1 MELKGGKEH
10 RESIAE
16 TILLVEDNDDDVLF
30 AKRAFRKAGIVNELV
45 VFHYGDKALNYL
57 MEQHE
62 GAAQPDRPRVGAV
75 FLDIHL
81 PCFSGL
87 ELLERLRESLGPEF
101 VASLPVFM
109 LSGSDD
115 PSGMERAQILGARA
129 YLVKPPTPQ
138 ALLQVL
144 RASKWPGLRIG

>member
-1 MELKGGKEH
+1 MDDKGREEH
-10 RESIAE
+10 IVE

-30 AKRAFRKAGIVNELV
+30 AKRAFRKAGIINDLV
-45 VFHYGDKALNYL
+45 VFHYGDKALRYL
-57 MEQHE
+57 TEQRG
-62 GAAQPDRPRVGAV
+62 GAVDPDGPRVGAV

-87 ELLERLRESLGPEF
+87 ELLEKLRESLGPEF
-101 VASLPVFM
+101 ATSLPVFM

-115 PSGMERAQILGARA
+115 PSGMERARSLGARA